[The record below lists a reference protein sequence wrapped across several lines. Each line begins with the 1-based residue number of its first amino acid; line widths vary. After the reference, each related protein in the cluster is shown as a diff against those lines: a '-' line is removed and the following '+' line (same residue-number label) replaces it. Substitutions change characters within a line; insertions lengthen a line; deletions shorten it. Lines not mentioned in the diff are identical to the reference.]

1 MGYGRYVVVRG
12 LNALLVLFIAI
23 LITVSVFSVL
33 ERVQYEEEARQKLML
48 EMMGTR
54 IPPAYEYPPPISKA
68 FDTPVNGSLKDLFS
82 IETAKIDRINV
93 TIVNIN
99 CPSLNI
105 SLLTYAK
112 KELYYNTTIN
122 SGSNKTVHPKNIID
136 IIIVESPQPG
146 CRVNITVKY
155 RKDITDQKLQEI
167 MKKRWDAYVKQYG
180 LDVPLY
186 IKVFSWVYRS
196 LILDFGDARESYPA
210 YGNTKNVRALI
221 LTALARTALLFTTA
235 EIIALII
242 GILLG
247 LLAAYK
253 RGGIFDRFLSVFAL
267 TTNSIPMYWLG
278 MILILFFSYTL
289 GIFPPRSWEYVPE
302 HVKANTSALIAWY
315 LHHMALPL
323 ITIVFVAFG
332 GIAWYARNIALST
345 FQEDFIMVA
354 WAKGLPEKTVLYKHV
369 LRAISPPIVTMS
381 LFSVVS
387 SFFGAIISEV
397 VFQWPGMG
405 RLYYSAL
412 SNTDTPVVLGVT
424 YLTIMVTVLTK
435 YILDLIYGFLDPR
448 IKTA

>member
-12 LNALLVLFIAI
+12 LNALLVLFVAI

-33 ERVQYEEEARQKLML
+33 ETQQLEARAREELQNILRGMKIKDEEEMRRIAQKLW
-48 EMMGTR
+48 E
-54 IPPAYEYPPPISKA
+54 
-68 FDTPVNGSLKDLFS
+68 SL
-82 IETAKIDRINV
+82 
-93 TIVNIN
+93 
-99 CPSLNI
+99 
-105 SLLTYAK
+105 
-112 KELYYNTTIN
+112 
-122 SGSNKTVHPKNIID
+122 
-136 IIIVESPQPG
+136 VE
-146 CRVNITVKY
+146 R
-155 RKDITDQKLQEI
+155 
-167 MKKRWDAYVKQYG
+167 YG
-180 LDVPLY
+180 LNEPLY
-186 IKVFSWVYRS
+186 IKVFKWMYRS
-196 LILDFGDARESYPA
+196 LILDFGEARQAYPA
-210 YGNTKNVRALI
+210 YGNTKDVRSMI

-235 EIIALII
+235 ELIALAI

-247 LLAAYK
+247 LFAAYR
-253 RGGIFDRFLSVFAL
+253 RGGFLDRFLSVFAL

-278 MILILFFSYTL
+278 MILILFFAYTL
-289 GIFPPRSWEYVPE
+289 NIFPPRSWEYVPE
-302 HVKANTSALIAWY
+302 DVKTNTFLLFTWY

-323 ITIVFVAFG
+323 ITIIFVAFG
-332 GIAWYARNIALST
+332 GLAWYTRNIALGT

-369 LRAISPPIVTMS
+369 LRAISPPITTMS
-381 LFSVVS
+381 LFAIVN

-424 YLTIMVTVLTK
+424 YLSIILIVLTK